1 MFWYCLTC
9 KKIQTIRVHAKIQA
23 QAWSVVRVLE
33 RHQEAGA
40 WCTCSV
46 QNRIYDMIKRGS
58 LQTKSVKLLI
68 LDESNEMLSNGFEKP
83 HLRCLQ
89 IRCSDL
95 FYFCY
100 FPQKILEL
108 TNKFIMDPERK
119 LVKRDELT
127 LEVSGSFA

>member
-1 MFWYCLTC
+1 
-9 KKIQTIRVHAKIQA
+9 
-23 QAWSVVRVLE
+23 
-33 RHQEAGA
+33 
-40 WCTCSV
+40 
-46 QNRIYDMIKRGS
+46 MIKRGS

-127 LEVSGSFA
+127 LEGIKQYYIDVGEEEWKFFFFFFAKRRMEV